1 MIFYLNGKFVDEKEA
16 KISVYD
22 LGLLRGY
29 AVFDFLRTYNQKPFY
44 LDDHL
49 KRLLNSAKIIG
60 LKHNYTLKYLRR
72 ITLQTLRKN
81 IINADHIYPNDNRIE
96 STRITRPNKLPESS
110 DRINYSN
117 NIYPN
122 KRPNKLLEYQPNKD
136 QRFGPNSGNLFGQ
149 NSGSKNI
156 FGSHSGNKFGID
168 SSSKYSFGQN
178 SGKVFGHDSVSKND
192 RTFLPEYNIRI
203 ILTGG
208 DSKDFITPS
217 KPNLIV
223 MVTPLKELDEKLY
236 RKGGKL
242 ITKISERILPQA
254 KTIIYTEAVKFMQEA
269 KKKRAIEVLLLDRNK
284 KILECTTSNFFAVI
298 DRKLITPPLFIS
310 KSQNY
315 QILPGI
321 TRKIVINLAKK
332 LKIPVIERD
341 IYFNEI
347 RKFDEAF
354 ITASNKEILPIIQID
369 NFKISNGPGPITKI
383 LMAKFKELTKN
394 FK

>member
-1 MIFYLNGKFVDEKEA
+1 V
-16 KISVYD
+16 
-22 LGLLRGY
+22 RG
-29 AVFDFLRTYNQKPFY
+29 
-44 LDDHL
+44 
-49 KRLLNSAKIIG
+49 S
-60 LKHNYTLKYLRR
+60 
-72 ITLQTLRKN
+72 
-81 IINADHIYPNDNRIE
+81 
-96 STRITRPNKLPESS
+96 PESVLS
-110 DRINYSN
+110 TGSGQTMR
-117 NIYPN
+117 
-122 KRPNKLLEYQPNKD
+122 KD
-136 QRFGPNSGNLFGQ
+136 
-149 NSGSKNI
+149 
-156 FGSHSGNKFGID
+156 H
-168 SSSKYSFGQN
+168 
-178 SGKVFGHDSVSKND
+178 
-192 RTFLPEYNIRI
+192 EYNIRI

-298 DRKLITPPLFIS
+298 DRKLITPPLIS
-310 KSQNY
+310 PKSPPRTRTKYGSVRSVPCLLWHRARSVRTSPYY

-383 LMAKFKELTKN
+383 LMAKFKELVQN
-394 FK
+394 Y

>member
-1 MIFYLNGKFVDEKEA
+1 MIFYLNGKFLDEKEA

-49 KRLLNSAKIIG
+49 KRLLNSAKLIG
-60 LKHNYTLKYLRR
+60 LKHNYNLKFLRKIIFKTLK
-72 ITLQTLRKN
+72 KN
-81 IINADHIYPNDNRIE
+81 ILNADYTDL
-96 STRITRPNKLPESS
+96 TQTGQKNKT
-110 DRINYSN
+110 
-117 NIYPN
+117 
-122 KRPNKLLEYQPNKD
+122 LL
-136 QRFGPNSGNLFGQ
+136 L
-149 NSGSKNI
+149 
-156 FGSHSGNKFGID
+156 
-168 SSSKYSFGQN
+168 
-178 SGKVFGHDSVSKND
+178 
-192 RTFLPEYNIRI
+192 EYNIRI

-208 DSKDFITPS
+208 SSKDFITPS

-223 MVTPLKELDEKLY
+223 MITPLKKLDEKLY
-236 RKGGKL
+236 QKGGKL

-254 KTIIYTEAVKFMQEA
+254 KTIIYTSAVKFMQEA
-269 KKKRAIEVLLLDRNK
+269 KRKGAIEVLLLDRNK

-298 DRKLITPPLFIS
+298 NKKIITPPLIS
-310 KSQNY
+310 PNSQRLVRNSPHY

-321 TRKIVINLAKK
+321 TRKVVISLAKK

-341 IYFNEI
+341 IHFDEI
-347 RKFDEAF
+347 EKFDEAF

-369 NFKISNGPGPITKI
+369 NFKISSQPGPITKT
-383 LMAKFKELTKN
+383 LMSQFKELTKN

>member
-1 MIFYLNGKFVDEKEA
+1 MIFYINGKFLDEKEA

-49 KRLLNSAKIIG
+49 KRLLNSAKLIG
-60 LKHNYTLKYLRR
+60 LKHNYNLKFLRK
-72 ITLQTLRKN
+72 ITLQTLKKN
-81 IINADHIYPNDNRIE
+81 IQ
-96 STRITRPNKLPESS
+96 KGL
-110 DRINYSN
+110 
-117 NIYPN
+117 
-122 KRPNKLLEYQPNKD
+122 
-136 QRFGPNSGNLFGQ
+136 
-149 NSGSKNI
+149 
-156 FGSHSGNKFGID
+156 
-168 SSSKYSFGQN
+168 
-178 SGKVFGHDSVSKND
+178 
-192 RTFLPEYNIRI
+192 EYNIRI

-208 DSKDFITPS
+208 KSKDFISPS

-223 MVTPLKELDEKLY
+223 MITPLKKLDEKLY
-236 RKGGKL
+236 QKGGKL

-254 KTIIYTEAVKFMQEA
+254 KTIIYAEAVKFMQEA
-269 KKKRAIEVLLLDRNK
+269 KKKGAVEVLLLDKNK

-298 DRKLITPPLFIS
+298 DGKLITPS
-310 KSQNY
+310 TEK
-315 QILPGI
+315 ILSGI

-332 LKIPVIERD
+332 LKISFIERD

-347 RKFDEAF
+347 KKFDEAF

-369 NFKISNGPGPITKI
+369 NFKISSQPGPITKT
-383 LMAKFKELTKN
+383 LMSQFKELTKN

>member
-1 MIFYLNGKFVDEKEA
+1 MIFYINGKFLDEKEA

-49 KRLLNSAKIIG
+49 KRLLNSAKLIG
-60 LKHNYTLKYLRR
+60 LKHNYNLKFLRK
-72 ITLQTLRKN
+72 ITLQTLKKN
-81 IINADHIYPNDNRIE
+81 IQ
-96 STRITRPNKLPESS
+96 KGL
-110 DRINYSN
+110 
-117 NIYPN
+117 
-122 KRPNKLLEYQPNKD
+122 
-136 QRFGPNSGNLFGQ
+136 
-149 NSGSKNI
+149 
-156 FGSHSGNKFGID
+156 
-168 SSSKYSFGQN
+168 
-178 SGKVFGHDSVSKND
+178 
-192 RTFLPEYNIRI
+192 EYNIRI

-208 DSKDFITPS
+208 NSEDFISPS

-223 MVTPLKELDEKLY
+223 MITPLKKLDEKLY
-236 RKGGKL
+236 QKGGKL

-254 KTIIYTEAVKFMQEA
+254 KTIIYAEAVKFIQEA
-269 KKKRAIEVLLLDRNK
+269 KKKGAIEVLLLDKNK

-298 DRKLITPPLFIS
+298 NGKLITPS
-310 KSQNY
+310 TGK
-315 QILPGI
+315 ILSGI
-321 TRKIVINLAKK
+321 TRKIVINLAKR

-347 RKFDEAF
+347 KKFDEAF

-369 NFKISNGPGPITKI
+369 NFKISTQPGPITKT
-383 LMAKFKELTKN
+383 LMSQFKELTKN

>member
-1 MIFYLNGKFVDEKEA
+1 MIFYINGKFLDEKEA

-49 KRLLNSAKIIG
+49 KRLLNSAKLIG
-60 LKHNYTLKYLRR
+60 LKHNYNLKFLRK
-72 ITLQTLRKN
+72 ITLQTLKKN
-81 IINADHIYPNDNRIE
+81 I
-96 STRITRPNKLPESS
+96 KKGL
-110 DRINYSN
+110 
-117 NIYPN
+117 
-122 KRPNKLLEYQPNKD
+122 
-136 QRFGPNSGNLFGQ
+136 
-149 NSGSKNI
+149 
-156 FGSHSGNKFGID
+156 
-168 SSSKYSFGQN
+168 
-178 SGKVFGHDSVSKND
+178 
-192 RTFLPEYNIRI
+192 EYNIRI

-208 DSKDFITPS
+208 NSKDFITPS

-223 MVTPLKELDEKLY
+223 MITPLKKLDEKLY
-236 RKGGKL
+236 QKGGKL

-254 KTIIYTEAVKFMQEA
+254 KTIIYTSAVKFIKEV
-269 KKKRAIEVLLLDRNK
+269 KKKGAIEVLLLDKNK

-298 DRKLITPPLFIS
+298 DGKLITPS
-310 KSQNY
+310 TEK
-315 QILPGI
+315 ILPGI

-341 IYFNEI
+341 IHFNEI
-347 RKFDEAF
+347 KKFDEAF

-369 NFKISNGPGPITKI
+369 NFKINSQPGPITKT
-383 LMAKFKELTKN
+383 LMFQFKELTKN

>member
-1 MIFYLNGKFVDEKEA
+1 MIFYINGKFLDEKEA

-49 KRLLNSAKIIG
+49 KRLLNSAKLIG
-60 LKHNYTLKYLRR
+60 LKHNYNLKFLRK
-72 ITLQTLRKN
+72 IILQTLKKN
-81 IINADHIYPNDNRIE
+81 I
-96 STRITRPNKLPESS
+96 KKGL
-110 DRINYSN
+110 
-117 NIYPN
+117 
-122 KRPNKLLEYQPNKD
+122 
-136 QRFGPNSGNLFGQ
+136 
-149 NSGSKNI
+149 
-156 FGSHSGNKFGID
+156 
-168 SSSKYSFGQN
+168 
-178 SGKVFGHDSVSKND
+178 
-192 RTFLPEYNIRI
+192 EYNIRI

-208 DSKDFITPS
+208 ESKDFISPS

-223 MVTPLKELDEKLY
+223 MITPLKKLDEKLY
-236 RKGGKL
+236 QKGGKL

-254 KTIIYTEAVKFMQEA
+254 KTIIYSEAVKFMQEA
-269 KKKRAIEVLLLDRNK
+269 KRKGAVEVLLLDKNK

-298 DRKLITPPLFIS
+298 DGKIITPS
-310 KSQNY
+310 TEK
-315 QILPGI
+315 ILSGI
-321 TRKIVINLAKK
+321 TRKIVINLAKR

-347 RKFDEAF
+347 KKFDEAF

-369 NFKISNGPGPITKI
+369 NFKISTQPGPITKT
-383 LMAKFKELTKN
+383 LMSQFKELTKN

>member
-1 MIFYLNGKFVDEKEA
+1 MIFYLNGKFLDEKEA

-49 KRLLNSAKIIG
+49 KRLLNSAKLIG
-60 LKHNYTLKYLRR
+60 LKHNYNLKFLRK
-72 ITLQTLRKN
+72 ITLQTLKKN
-81 IINADHIYPNDNRIE
+81 I
-96 STRITRPNKLPESS
+96 KKGL
-110 DRINYSN
+110 
-117 NIYPN
+117 
-122 KRPNKLLEYQPNKD
+122 
-136 QRFGPNSGNLFGQ
+136 
-149 NSGSKNI
+149 
-156 FGSHSGNKFGID
+156 
-168 SSSKYSFGQN
+168 
-178 SGKVFGHDSVSKND
+178 
-192 RTFLPEYNIRI
+192 EYNIRI

-208 DSKDFITPS
+208 NSKDFITPS

-223 MVTPLKELDEKLY
+223 MITPLKKLDEKLY
-236 RKGGKL
+236 QKGGKL

-254 KTIIYTEAVKFMQEA
+254 KTIIYTSAVKFIQEA
-269 KKKRAIEVLLLDRNK
+269 KKKGAVEVLLLDKNK

-298 DRKLITPPLFIS
+298 DGKIITPS
-310 KSQNY
+310 KD

-332 LKIPVIERD
+332 LKIPVIEKD
-341 IYFNEI
+341 IHFNEI

-369 NFKISNGPGPITKI
+369 NFKISFQPGPITKTLI
-383 LMAKFKELTKN
+383 NEFKYLTQNYK
-394 FK
+394 